1 MIKKLPARLLPR
13 TLALG
18 FAATVIA
25 AVLGITGAR
34 MLPSLGDYR
43 QEIEACGY
51 WITAAPGPCSASIEA
66 ACVSI

>member
-43 QEIEACGY
+43 QEIEAWVAKSGGY
-51 WITAAPGPCSASIEA
+51 P
-66 ACVSI
+66 